1 MINYLQ
7 VQSSANRLVRL
18 ISLGA
23 PPSLIEDEVKY
34 LTKLMTDPTPADL
47 ENEAIEEEQA
57 ANQESS
63 K

>member
-7 VQSSANRLVRL
+7 VQSSANRIVRL

-34 LTKLMTDPTPADL
+34 LTKLMMDPTPA
-47 ENEAIEEEQA
+47 ENEAIEQEQTA
-57 ANQESS
+57 HQESS